1 MYLII
6 RLRRGRVVIN
16 EKKVG
21 LMTKISIYEK
31 KEENRELVISKYYKT
46 DYVRYN
52 VLKQLVASTVFY
64 WGAVACYI
72 FMKFEDMLA
81 KINQID
87 YFDLMYKLLGG
98 YVVFCF
104 AYFVFAYSVYT
115 YRYGHAKKG
124 LTKYNK
130 HLRRL
135 IDLEGGGK
143 SKSKSISNNE
153 MDEFFAE
160 SERLAFLKKKAGNY
174 ETGNEDELALD
185 MEEQRIPV
193 TNSRKVNVSRMD
205 MLNQRIKESEEQ
217 KKQQIIANANRLKER
232 QQLQELLKEQHDA
245 TVEEERQRIRNR
257 RMEIEREQME
267 KLRIEREQRMAQ
279 RRDDYTFKLKENEKD
294 INNIQGGE

>member
-1 MYLII
+1 M
-6 RLRRGRVVIN
+6 IN

-104 AYFVFAYSVYT
+104 AYFV
-115 YRYGHAKKG
+115 
-124 LTKYNK
+124 
-130 HLRRL
+130 
-135 IDLEGGGK
+135 
-143 SKSKSISNNE
+143 
-153 MDEFFAE
+153 
-160 SERLAFLKKKAGNY
+160 
-174 ETGNEDELALD
+174 
-185 MEEQRIPV
+185 
-193 TNSRKVNVSRMD
+193 
-205 MLNQRIKESEEQ
+205 
-217 KKQQIIANANRLKER
+217 
-232 QQLQELLKEQHDA
+232 
-245 TVEEERQRIRNR
+245 
-257 RMEIEREQME
+257 
-267 KLRIEREQRMAQ
+267 
-279 RRDDYTFKLKENEKD
+279 
-294 INNIQGGE
+294 

>member
-174 ETGNEDELALD
+174 ETENEDELALD

-217 KKQQIIANANRLKER
+217 KKQQIIANANRIKER